1 MHAECQT
8 PDEVRAMPEAIREAW
23 HVLHLCMVQLCQTAL
38 RVGKNKFKATEATMK
53 LINPIAKKLVWVC
66 VGPVV

>member
-1 MHAECQT
+1 MLN

-23 HVLHLCMVQLCQTAL
+23 HVLPLCVVYLCQTAHK
-38 RVGKNKFKATEATMK
+38 VEKNKFKATKATMK
-53 LINPIAKKLVWVC
+53 LISPWLRIWCGYAMVC